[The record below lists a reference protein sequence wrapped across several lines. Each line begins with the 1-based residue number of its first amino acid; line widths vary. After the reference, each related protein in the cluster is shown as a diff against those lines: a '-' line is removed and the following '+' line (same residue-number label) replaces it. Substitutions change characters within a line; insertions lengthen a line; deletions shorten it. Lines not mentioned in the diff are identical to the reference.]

1 LLLNT
6 DHECVERILAGDKSA
21 FRQLFQEN
29 RPLVEHIVF
38 RMIPNQADRE
48 EICQEVFLKVFEN
61 IGTFHFK
68 SRLQTWIGR
77 IAYNTSLNYLRKKG
91 PELYE
96 NFLNMQADSCKESFF
111 EMHLRSDEPLPD
123 EYSETQDRNMTVRRL
138 IEKLPVTY
146 RTILTL
152 FHIDGQNY
160 QEIGDIMALPEGT
173 VKSYLFRARKMLREY
188 HEALL
193 QGEDI

>member
-1 LLLNT
+1 MNT
-6 DHECVERILAGDKSA
+6 DQELVDRILAGDKDA

-29 RPLVEHIVF
+29 RRLVEHIVI
-38 RMIPNQADRE
+38 RMISNQADRE
-48 EICQEVFLKVFEN
+48 EICQEVFLKVFDN
-61 IGTFHFK
+61 LNTFHFK
-68 SRLQTWIGR
+68 SRIQTWIGR

-96 NFLNMQADSCKESFF
+96 DFSKIQEDSGKERVF
-111 EMHLRSDEPLPD
+111 EMHLQSDEPLPD
-123 EYSETQDRNMTVRRL
+123 EYSEIQDRNKTVRRL

-152 FHIDGQNY
+152 FHLNGQNY

-188 HEALL
+188 FEALL